1 MSFSIRT
8 RLTFLY
14 SGLLSLSL
22 ILFAASSV
30 WLLRHRLTDR
40 LHESLAKRIQGVE
53 DFLIRETT
61 EGMTD
66 AQIPV
71 EIEEYA
77 STQPEG
83 HLIEVTD
90 AAGRVLL
97 RSQPTPSPSVVQED
111 AFVLYGKA
119 YRVRAAASLTPV
131 EASLTELRWLLSLLA
146 PLLLLITGGVC
157 YWIGSRALAPID
169 GMTQLAR
176 SISLADLS
184 RRLPVS
190 PARDELSRLA
200 EAWNEML
207 ARLEASLDRIH
218 RFTADAA
225 HELRTPLTA
234 LRTTAELAV
243 RREREANEYR
253 ESLEQVVTL
262 SERMSHLLDAL
273 LALARGDDA
282 MPVRTV
288 GRVELRELVHAVC
301 SQMRPMFASKGVDL
315 TVDTAEELPVVRG
328 DAEGLERLL
337 TSLIEN
343 ALKYTATGGRVAIKV
358 ERDGSEQVVEVSD
371 TGCGIPEESLPHI
384 FERFYRVDLSR
395 DRRSGGHGLGL
406 AIAQQ
411 VARLHNT
418 EIEVRSTL
426 GKGSRF
432 RLRLPG
438 AA

>member
-22 ILFAASSV
+22 ILFATSAV
-30 WLLRHRLTDR
+30 WLLRQRLTDR
-40 LHESLAKRIQGVE
+40 VHESLAKRIQGVE
-53 DFLIRETT
+53 DFLRRETT
-61 EGMTD
+61 EKTD
-66 AQIPV
+66 AAMIPV

-97 RSQPTPSPSVVQED
+97 RSQPAPSPSVAQED
-111 AFVLYGKA
+111 VFVLYGKE
-119 YRVRAAASLTPV
+119 YQVRATASLTPV
-131 EASLTELRWLLSLLA
+131 EASLSELRWLLSVLA

-190 PARDELSRLA
+190 PVRDELSRLA

-207 ARLEASLDRIH
+207 GRLEGSIDRIH

-273 LALARGDDA
+273 LALARGDNA

-288 GRVELRELVHAVC
+288 GRVELR
-301 SQMRPMFASKGVDL
+301 
-315 TVDTAEELPVVRG
+315 
-328 DAEGLERLL
+328 
-337 TSLIEN
+337 
-343 ALKYTATGGRVAIKV
+343 
-358 ERDGSEQVVEVSD
+358 
-371 TGCGIPEESLPHI
+371 
-384 FERFYRVDLSR
+384 
-395 DRRSGGHGLGL
+395 
-406 AIAQQ
+406 
-411 VARLHNT
+411 
-418 EIEVRSTL
+418 
-426 GKGSRF
+426 
-432 RLRLPG
+432 
-438 AA
+438 